1 MHLAE
6 VNVARLRYPLA
17 DPRAADFV
25 DNLDRVNALAE
36 ASDGFVW
43 RLKDETGNAT
53 QISAYDDPAIII
65 NISVWRSVEALEAFA
80 YETIHRRFVQR
91 RKEWFELFGAPY
103 LALWWVEEG
112 AFPDAAEGRRWL
124 AHLERFGPTP
134 FAFTFKRRFPPAPA
148 LPVAEIGG
156 DRSVPEPYRS
166 CG

>member
-43 RLKDETGNAT
+43 QLKDETGNAT

-80 YETIHRRFVQR
+80 YRGHPSPFR
-91 RKEWFELFGAPY
+91 P
-103 LALWWVEEG
+103 
-112 AFPDAAEGRRWL
+112 AAEGMVRALRRPPIWRSGGWRRGPL
-124 AHLERFGPTP
+124 PTP
-134 FAFTFKRRFPPAPA
+134 PKDAGGSPISTVSARRLSPSRSSAAFRQALA
-148 LPVAEIGG
+148 LPVAPG
-156 DRSVPEPYRS
+156 R
-166 CG
+166 